1 MFRNIIDKT
10 QAKDATTDNFLYLC
24 DMNNPKYI
32 VAFTGHRSYDGGADA
47 ALKSCIAGLYAE
59 GARTFRVG
67 MAEGFDLAAA
77 EAVICLKQQ
86 HSDIILEA
94 YIPYTSF
101 DSHLNSRDLDRYRK
115 ILASTE
121 CTYILSDRYC
131 HGIYQLR
138 NNRLVDGADIVVA
151 WWDGT
156 SSGTGYTVKRAVKQ
170 QLRIINLCPTPAIAE
185 LPL

>member
-1 MFRNIIDKT
+1 MRHNRY
-10 QAKDATTDNFLYLC
+10 FLYLC
-24 DMNNPKYI
+24 NMNKREII
-32 VAFTGHRSYDGGADA
+32 VAFTGHRSYNGSADA
-47 ALKSCIAGLYAE
+47 ELKSCIASLYTE

-77 EAVICLKQQ
+77 EAIIELKKQ
-86 HSDIILEA
+86 HRDIILEA

-101 DSHLNSRDLDRYRK
+101 DSHLNSRDLGRYRQ

-121 CTYILSDRYC
+121 YTYILSAQYR

-151 WWDGT
+151 WWNGT
-156 SSGTGYTVKRAVKQ
+156 SSGTGYTVKRATKR
-170 QLRIINLCPTPAIAE
+170 QLRIINLCPTPTIAE